1 MVDICIIGA
10 GTAGLTAAIYGL
22 RAGKT
27 VLVLEA
33 NSYGGQIINTT
44 EIENYPGIKR
54 ISGFDFATG
63 LYNQAMA
70 LGMKLEFDK
79 VVGVE
84 KYDSNYLVK
93 CNINNYEART
103 VIVASGVKRRHI
115 NVPGEDKL
123 SGLGVSYCATCDG
136 PFFRNKP
143 VAVAGGGNTALDDAI
158 FLSNYCSKV
167 YLIHRR
173 DTFRG
178 ERSKLEIL
186 RQRENVSIITD
197 SIIQSIDGDNRVSS
211 VTYKEKKSEEII
223 KIDISCIFIA
233 VGQSPDTRF
242 VKNMIS
248 VDESGYIISGEDCL
262 TDIDGLY
269 VAGDCRTKNIRQ
281 LTTAA
286 ADGTVAALNACKY
299 LDN

>member
-79 VVGVE
+79 AVGVE

-115 NVPGEDKL
+115 NVPGEEKL

-136 PFFRNKP
+136 PFFRSKP

-186 RQRENVSIITD
+186 RQRENVSIITE

-223 KIDISCIFIA
+223 KIDISGIFIA
-233 VGQSPDTRF
+233 VGQSPDTQF

-262 TDIDGLY
+262 TDIDGFY

-281 LTTAA
+281 LTTAT